1 MTQMQTQTQTQTPAQ
16 TPAGQDL
23 AGPPLAAGAFDLSIT
38 RSFDAPVALVFS
50 IWETREH
57 MIQWWGPKNF
67 TTPHLELDFRI
78 GGGYRA
84 CIVSP
89 AGRESWMAG
98 TFREIVK
105 NERIVMTFTW
115 EDGRDP
121 GVETLITVTF
131 SEEGGKTVQRFHQ
144 TPFLKEESRDSHIGG
159 WSECFDGEQQYL
171 DTMNQG
177 SPS

>member
-1 MTQMQTQTQTQTPAQ
+1 MTQMQTQTPTPAQ
-16 TPAGQDL
+16 APAGQDL

-131 SEEGGKTVQRFHQ
+131 SEEDGKTVQRFHQ
-144 TPFLKEESRDSHIGG
+144 APFPRAETRDDHVKG
-159 WSECFDGEQQYL
+159 WSSFCDQEQTYL
-171 DTMNQG
+171 ERI
-177 SPS
+177 SR